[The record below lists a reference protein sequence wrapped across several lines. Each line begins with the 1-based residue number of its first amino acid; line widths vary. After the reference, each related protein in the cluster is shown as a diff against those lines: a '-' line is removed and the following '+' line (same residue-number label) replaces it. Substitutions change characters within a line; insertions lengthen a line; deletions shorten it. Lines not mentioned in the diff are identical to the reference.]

1 LQTITWTSEVITG
14 NVKIELMQGA
24 TVNKLIETST
34 LNTGTYAWLIPEDL
48 VTGVDYKIKI
58 TSLNSSD
65 VFDESDSF
73 TITST
78 ARLINTTAA
87 TAITQT
93 TATLNGTVNANGF
106 STTVTFEYG
115 PTTAYGQ
122 TINAT
127 PATVAGSTSTSVFA
141 NITFNDENTTCH
153 FRVKAVNES
162 GTTYGEDM
170 VFSTARLINTTAAT
184 AITQTTATL
193 NGIVNAN
200 GFSTTVTFEYGPTTA
215 YGQTIEATPATVNG
229 NTATNVLANIT
240 GLTANATYHFRVKA
254 VNGEIPGYGT
264 DLSFIT
270 SAAIQSTSLDVLV
283 MYEGTADP
291 VANCSVTLFASQ
303 SDWQNLSNPITSG
316 TTDQTGRI
324 VFSGLN
330 PAIYYIDAYRFVNAT
345 SYYSNELLSYVTFTL
360 DANTTNYV
368 DVYIELLNSAGG
380 KSRQGGKIENILQSG
395 DSVLHCK
402 RNSRDNYYT
411 KQSK

>member
-1 LQTITWTSEVITG
+1 MKKRFTLLSFILIATIGVLFQTCKKSESEKTPDATANIKITAPISTSNWPGSTLQTITWTSEVITG
-14 NVKIELMQGA
+14 NVKIELMHGSS
-24 TVNKLIETST
+24 VSKLIETST

-65 VFDESDSF
+65 IFDESDSF

-127 PATVAGSTSTSVFA
+127 PATVAG
-141 NITFNDENTTCH
+141 
-153 FRVKAVNES
+153 
-162 GTTYGEDM
+162 
-170 VFSTARLINTTAAT
+170 
-184 AITQTTATL
+184 
-193 NGIVNAN
+193 
-200 GFSTTVTFEYGPTTA
+200 
-215 YGQTIEATPATVNG
+215 
-229 NTATNVLANIT
+229 NTATSVLANIT
-240 GLTANATYHFRVKA
+240 DLVANTTYHFRVKA

-330 PAIYYIDAYRFVNAT
+330 PAKYYIDAYRFVNAT